1 MPSFRLLPSI
11 HFATFPSLKAYKSV
25 IPNWTLVST
34 TLEGFPR
41 VYNYNASYPA
51 VWGVRAI
58 HRLVD
63 SEKVKDI
70 FRTFLRPV
78 RKVVRIAFRYLLK
91 QAKKSFVALRAR
103 YKKMENEEEMRKKL
117 FMPCIWDAE
126 TDELQGIEN
135 EKVEHPIL
143 ALSN

>member
-1 MPSFRLLPSI
+1 M
-11 HFATFPSLKAYKSV
+11 
-25 IPNWTLVST
+25 ST
-34 TLEGFPR
+34 ILEGFPR
-41 VYNYNASYPA
+41 VYTSNASFPA

-58 HRLVD
+58 PKLVD

-103 YKKMENEEEMRKKL
+103 YKKMDNEEEMRKNL
-117 FMPCIWDAE
+117 FMPCIWDVE

-135 EKVEHPIL
+135 EKEEHPVL
-143 ALSN
+143 ALSNWQKLRHWLV